1 MGGDL
6 DTVDSANA
14 TIEVARAAVELD
26 FWCNEIFGWE
36 TNKGS
41 IEPHEAADKRGHR
54 LAYRALR
61 HAKEV
66 RSLSLRCRIVYNIKE
81 DKGFYFI
88 RLISRPFD
96 VRVSSELRYQ
106 ILEFVYCNTED
117 LEEPSVRPR

>member
-6 DTVDSANA
+6 GTVDSANA

-41 IEPHEAADKRGHR
+41 IEPYEVADKRGHR
-54 LAYRALR
+54 SAYRALR
-61 HAKEV
+61 YIKEV
-66 RSLSLRCRIVYNIKE
+66 RSLSLRCCIVYDIKE
-81 DKGFYFI
+81 DKGFHFI

-96 VRVSSELRYQ
+96 IRVGSELRY
-106 ILEFVYCNTED
+106 
-117 LEEPSVRPR
+117 

>member
-6 DTVDSANA
+6 GTVDSANA
-14 TIEVARAAVELD
+14 TIKVARAAVELD

-41 IEPHEAADKRGHR
+41 IEPYKAADKRGYR
-54 LAYRALR
+54 SAYRALR

-66 RSLSLRCRIVYNIKE
+66 RSLSLHYRIIYNIKE
-81 DKGFYFI
+81 DKGFHFI

-96 VRVSSELRYQ
+96 IRISSEPRHQ
-106 ILEFVYCNTED
+106 ILEFVYYDTED